1 MKTFIALVKRNV
13 KIFFKDKGAFF
24 SSLITPLILL
34 VLYATFLA
42 KIYRDSFVSSLK
54 GCHVANS
61 LIDGAVAGQL
71 FSSLLAVCC
80 VTVAFCSNM
89 LSVQDK
95 VTGAANDLLVSPVKR
110 SAAAVSYSVAG
121 GVYLY
126 FDSNA
131 HSHRRIAYIRCNG
144 RLVYEFHRR
153 IAGNF
158 RRYFIVGFRNA
169 SLFGNNGVSLVA
181 RTGSG
186 CRDDSVCRVR
196 LHLRSVYAYFA
207 IRRRTSDRTRFSA
220 RHLRNDAFKKP
231 RVKRRIFG
239 DELPA
244 RSNKRNKR
252 RHRLQYLLFR
262 QQSRNMGRVHGA
274 YRFDT
279 SSHRSIYSGIHF
291 KKT

>member
-54 GCHVANS
+54 GYRVANS

-89 LSVQDK
+89 ISVQDK
-95 VTGAANDLLVSPVKR
+95 VTGVANDLLVSPVKR
-110 SAAAVSYSVAG
+110 SAAAVSYSVAAF
-121 GVYLY
+121 YLY

-158 RRYFIVGFRNA
+158 RRYFIVGFRND
-169 SLFGNNGVSLVA
+169 SLFGNNGVPYVA

-186 CRDDSVCRVR
+186 CRNDSIRGVR
-196 LHLRSVYAYFA
+196 LHLRSVYAHFA
-207 IRRRTSDRTRFSA
+207 IRRRTSDRARLSA

-231 RVKRRIFG
+231 CVKRRIFG

-262 QQSRNMGRVHGA
+262 QQSRNMGRVSGA
-274 YRFDT
+274 NRVDSSSYRF
-279 SSHRSIYSGIHF
+279 IYIDIRF